1 MIFQTEQS
9 ILIALPNGFM
19 TVLKL
24 LGELYP
30 DDVLICS
37 IYLYLITFSIF
48 LELIG
53 ALLSLF
59 CLIGFP
65 NVTHTYLRARMIDFA
80 LVDLKR
86 LATG

>member
-1 MIFQTEQS
+1 
-9 ILIALPNGFM
+9 M
-19 TVLKL
+19 TVSRL

-48 LELIG
+48 LELNG
-53 ALLSLF
+53 AQLSLF

-65 NVTHTYLRARMIDFA
+65 NVTYTYLRARMIDFA
-80 LVDLKR
+80 LLDLKS
-86 LATG
+86 LAKG